1 MRAAALY
8 ATTFVIVTACAA
20 AAPAFDPPATPARP
34 VTERVHGVALTDPY
48 RWLEDA
54 KNAEVQTWAQAQHDA
69 TLAWLDANAPPVPG
83 LHDEL
88 VAYFDRDITQPPS
101 FKKGREFFY
110 RTRKGEAQAKVYTR
124 LAGQELLLFDPVAL
138 DPSGKTSVGAFVPNR
153 DGSRAAVATY
163 SRGSEITDYR
173 VIDTRTGEQIGPLM
187 PGIGSF
193 RWARDERYAFV
204 SPRTK
209 ESIDRQEPQRCYRHR
224 LGDDPQNDEL
234 LVTMTDAKDW
244 CAVYEPEE
252 AEVTV
257 FETGD
262 FYSNTIRI
270 RPIGSSSEPRTIYS
284 SKQFRASAAFRRD
297 RMYFVTNDHA
307 PNFKLMAASYEAP
320 EFERWQLLW
329 PEQDTV
335 LDDVEVTRD
344 WLLIRDKKDVLT
356 RLWVHDHQG
365 RRVRQLALPELGNVT
380 GSVYDIDKDA
390 VYATVSTFAAP
401 GKLYQIDGKA
411 LNWSLLWEDT
421 PPLDTSQIEST
432 LVFYPSKDGTKV
444 PMFLS
449 YRRGMKQ
456 DGSNPVF
463 LHGYGG
469 FNIGIAP
476 EYVRSWATFINRGGI
491 FADAGIRGGDEYGE
505 RWHDAAKFGN
515 KQNTFDDFA
524 AAAEW
529 LVREKYTTRERLM
542 VGGGSNGGL
551 LIGAMLTQRPDLFAA
566 ALCQVPLI
574 DMVRFQKFLIAR
586 YWIAEYGDPD
596 KPEDFAYILRYS
608 PYQNVREGLNFPITM
623 VTAGEYDSRVDPL
636 LQEIRR
642 AGAES
647 SRAGR
652 PLSAL
657 HGFRQR
663 ARLRQGEGAGDPRPR
678 VRTAVHLL
686 AARDQVGWNSLPR
699 ASRANEFAPTPRLG
713 IPSAATP
720 RTRRPPPRSID

>member
-1 MRAAALY
+1 MRRAAVAL
-8 ATTFVIVTACAA
+8 AAGLFLIVTVTS
-20 AAPAFDPPATPARP
+20 AAPPRALDAPATPARP
-34 VTERVHGVALTDPY
+34 VVDVLHGVTLTDPY
-48 RWLEDA
+48 RWLEDGR
-54 KNAEVQTWAQAQHDA
+54 NAEVQTWTKAQHDA
-69 TLAWLDANAPPVPG
+69 TVAWLEANAPPVAG

-88 VAYFDRDITQPPS
+88 ASYFDRDITQPPF

-110 RTRKGEAQAKVYTR
+110 RTRKGEAQAKVYT
-124 LAGQELLLFDPVAL
+124 LLEGKELLLFDPIAL
-138 DPSGKTSVGAFVPNR
+138 DPSGKTSVGRFVLNR

-209 ESIDRQEPQRCYRHR
+209 ESIDRQEPQRCFRHK
-224 LGDDPQNDEL
+224 LGEDPKNDEL
-234 LVTMTDAKDW
+234 LIAMSDAKDW
-244 CAVYEPEE
+244 CEVYEPED
-252 AEVTV
+252 ADVTV

-270 RPIGSSSEPRTIYS
+270 RPLGSSAEPTTIYS
-284 SKQFRASAAFRRD
+284 SKQFRANAEFRKD

-307 PNFKLMAASYEAP
+307 PNFKLMSASYASP
-320 EFERWQLLW
+320 QFDRWQVLW
-329 PEQDTV
+329 PEQETV
-335 LDDVEVTRD
+335 LDGVDVTSD
-344 WLLIRDKKDVLT
+344 WLILRDKKDVLT
-356 RLWVHDHQG
+356 RLWVHDHSG
-365 RRVRQLALPELGNVT
+365 KRVRELALPELGNVT

-390 VYATVSTFAAP
+390 VYATVSTFTAP

-411 LNWSLLWEDT
+411 LGWSLLWEDT
-421 PPLDTSQIEST
+421 PPLDTSQIESK

-469 FNIGIAP
+469 FNIGISP
-476 EYVRSWATFINRGGI
+476 QYVRSWATFISRGGVL
-491 FADAGIRGGDEYGE
+491 AEAGIRGGDEYGE

-515 KQNTFDDFA
+515 KQNSFDDFA

-529 LVREKYTTRERLM
+529 LVREKYTSRERLV

-551 LIGAMLTQRPDLFAA
+551 LIGAMLTQRPDLFTA
-566 ALCQVPLI
+566 ALCQVPLL
-574 DMVRFQKFLIAR
+574 DMVRFHKFLIAR

-596 KPEDFAYILRYS
+596 KPEDFDYILRYS
-608 PYQNVREGLNFPITM
+608 PYQNVREGVNFPTTM
-623 VTAGEYDSRVDPL
+623 ITAGEYDSRVDPAHAKKFIALVQNHLGQVDPFL
-636 LQEIRR
+636 LYMDFDSGHGYGKAKEQVIRDR
-642 AGAES
+642 EYE
-647 SRAGR
+647 
-652 PLSAL
+652 
-657 HGFRQR
+657 
-663 ARLRQGEGAGDPRPR
+663 LRFIF
-678 VRTAVHLL
+678 
-686 AARDQVGWNSLPR
+686 S
-699 ASRANEFAPTPRLG
+699 RLG
-713 IPSAATP
+713 V
-720 RTRRPPPRSID
+720 R